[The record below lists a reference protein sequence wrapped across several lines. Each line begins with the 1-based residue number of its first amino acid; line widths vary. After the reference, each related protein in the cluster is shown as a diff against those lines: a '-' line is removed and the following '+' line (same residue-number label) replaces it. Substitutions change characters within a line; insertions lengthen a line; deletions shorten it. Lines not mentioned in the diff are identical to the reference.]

1 MDFKERLGKAIDR
14 GTERRDKQ
22 QGKTQDQALT
32 EEELKRL
39 HAQYRRDL
47 SEHIEVCVDQIAN
60 HFPGFQVETIVG
72 ERGWGA
78 AISRDDFG
86 VNAAGRR
93 ENNYSRLEMTIRPFA
108 TYHVVDLAAKAT
120 IRNKE
125 LFNRN
130 HFEKVADAEAGVFQ
144 ELIDTWALEFAELF
158 AASSS

>member
-14 GTERRDKQ
+14 GADRRDKQ
-22 QGKTQDQALT
+22 QNKAQDQALT

-47 SEHIEVCVDQIAN
+47 SEHIEACVDQIAN

-108 TYHVVDLAAKAT
+108 SYHVVDLAAKAT

-130 HFEKVADAEAGVFQ
+130 HFEKVADTEAAAFL

>member
-86 VNAAGRR
+86 VNAD
-93 ENNYSRLEMTIRPFA
+93 
-108 TYHVVDLAAKAT
+108 VK
-120 IRNKE
+120 K
-125 LFNRN
+125 
-130 HFEKVADAEAGVFQ
+130 
-144 ELIDTWALEFAELF
+144 
-158 AASSS
+158 

>member
-14 GTERRDKQ
+14 GTNRRDQQ
-22 QGKTQDQALT
+22 QGKAQAQALT

-47 SEHIEVCVDQIAN
+47 SEQVEACVDQVAN

-93 ENNYSRLEMTIRPFA
+93 ENNYSRLEMTIRPYA

-125 LFNRN
+125 MFNRN
-130 HFEKVADAEAGVFQ
+130 HFEKIADAKVDTFR
-144 ELIDTWALEFAELF
+144 ELIDTWALEFAELY
-158 AASSS
+158 AASTG

>member
-14 GTERRDKQ
+14 GADRRDKQ
-22 QGKTQDQALT
+22 QGKVQDQALT
-32 EEELKRL
+32 EEQLKRL

-47 SEHIEVCVDQIAN
+47 SEHNEACVDQIAN

-125 LFNRN
+125 IFNRN
-130 HFEKVADAEAGVFQ
+130 HFEKVADAEADTFR

>member
-14 GTERRDKQ
+14 GTDRRDKQ
-22 QGKTQDQALT
+22 QGKDQDQALSA
-32 EEELKRL
+32 EELKRL

-47 SEHIEVCVDQIAN
+47 SEHIEACVDQIAN

-130 HFEKVADAEAGVFQ
+130 HFEKVEDTEAVVFQ

>member
-1 MDFKERLGKAIDR
+1 MDFKERLQKAIDR
-14 GTERRDKQ
+14 GTDRRDEQ
-22 QGKTQDQALT
+22 QGKAQAQTLS

-39 HAQYRRDL
+39 HAQHRRDL
-47 SEHIEVCVDQIAN
+47 SEHIEACVEHVVN

-72 ERGWGA
+72 DRGWGA

-86 VNAAGRR
+86 VNATGQR

-125 LFNRN
+125 VFNRN
-130 HFEKVADAEAGVFQ
+130 HFEKIPDAEADAFR
-144 ELIDTWALEFAELF
+144 ELIDTWSLEFAELF
-158 AASSS
+158 SASSN

>member
-60 HFPGFQVETIVG
+60 HRDRRQHAAPLARAEVIRGAGLSVEQDGGRVGIVEH
-72 ERGWGA
+72 ERGMRGA
-78 AISRDDFG
+78 SVRKEQARGS
-86 VNAAGRR
+86 AC
-93 ENNYSRLEMTIRPFA
+93 LE
-108 TYHVVDLAAKAT
+108 
-120 IRNKE
+120 
-125 LFNRN
+125 
-130 HFEKVADAEAGVFQ
+130 
-144 ELIDTWALEFAELF
+144 
-158 AASSS
+158 

>member
-14 GTERRDKQ
+14 GADRRDKQ
-22 QGKTQDQALT
+22 QGKAQDQALT

-47 SEHIEVCVDQIAN
+47 SEHIEACVDQIAN

-120 IRNKE
+120 IYNKE

-130 HFEKVADAEAGVFQ
+130 HFEKVADAEADAFR

>member
-1 MDFKERLGKAIDR
+1 MNFKERLQKAIDR
-14 GTERRDKQ
+14 GTDRRDEQ
-22 QGKTQDQALT
+22 QGEAQAKALSGK
-32 EEELKRL
+32 ELKRL

-47 SEHIEVCVDQIAN
+47 SEHIEACVDHVAN

-86 VNAAGRR
+86 VNAIGQRK
-93 ENNYSRLEMTIRPFA
+93 NNYSRLEMTVRPFA

-125 LFNRN
+125 IFNRN
-130 HFEKVADAEAGVFQ
+130 HFEKIPDADAGAFR
-144 ELIDTWALEFAELF
+144 ELIDTWALEFAELYS
-158 AASSS
+158 ASSN